1 MGNSIS
7 HEPAGTTEVYAPC
20 VAGCPVHT
28 DTREFVECILRGDY
42 EAAAELVL
50 SANPF
55 SSVCGRICHHP
66 CEQQCRRSKIEAPVA
81 LRRLKRFVLEAAKDW
96 RLARRADVPT
106 TREQSVAVVGS
117 GPSGL
122 TAAHD
127 LARQGFR
134 VTVFEKLD
142 SLGGMLGL
150 TIPRYRL
157 PFEVLQEDIDDI
169 LALGVKV
176 VTGCEVGKDVT
187 LAELREQGF
196 SAILLAGGLSE
207 SHTLAVPGIDSE
219 GVYLALPFLRTVR
232 AGGRVELGSR
242 VVVIGGG
249 NVASDVARSARR
261 LGAEQVTM
269 VCLESRQEMPAY
281 DWELEEALEENVQ
294 ILSSWGPKTLFAEEG
309 RIRGMELRRCL
320 RVFDEEGRF
329 NPDFDDRDVRTLPAD
344 SVVLAIGQ
352 HAELGALRGSGLE
365 PLPGGRVPYRAATM
379 SLPTEGVFAC
389 GEMVT
394 GPGAAVEAVAE
405 GHRAA
410 SAIVHYLGTGEL
422 VELAEREWPTIGEL
436 PEQTAE
442 RVKPLSPVQVRALP
456 TEERVRSFVEIEE
469 GFTEAEAR
477 AEARRCLACTTG
489 AFVDEERCVGCLT
502 CVRICP
508 FGVAT
513 VEKTAVIPQDQ
524 CLACGLCAAQCP
536 AAAIALKRFGTN
548 KMKEEVAAR
557 LQETAPGGR
566 SRPLLVSYCC
576 LFEVTSRRF
585 VAREDSPEGEGVVRV
600 MVPCVG
606 RLSVVD
612 LLAPFELGADGVVV
626 ISCRENECLYPTAE
640 ESLRSRVRQAKT
652 VLAEIGLEEE
662 RIDLWR
668 TEGSAEVSWTA
679 FWELSRR
686 KLRQLLRSK
695 KESQADDSG

>member
-1 MGNSIS
+1 MGNSTP
-7 HEPAGTTEVYAPC
+7 HEAAGTTEVYAPC

-66 CEQQCRRSKIEAPVA
+66 CEQECRRSKIEAPVA
-81 LRRLKRFVLEAAKDW
+81 LRRLKRFVLEATEDW
-96 RLARRADVPT
+96 RVARRADVPT

-169 LALGVKV
+169 LALGVEA

-187 LAELREQGF
+187 LAELKEQGF

-232 AGGRVELGSR
+232 AGGRVELGAR

-281 DWELEEALEENVQ
+281 DWEVEDALEEDVD
-294 ILSSWGPKTLFAEEG
+294 ILNSWGPKTVFAEEG

-329 NPDFDDRDVRTLPAD
+329 SPEFDDRDVRTLPAD
-344 SVVLAIGQ
+344 SVVIAIGQ
-352 HAELGALRGSGLE
+352 HAELGALQGSGLE

-422 VELAEREWPTIGEL
+422 LELAEREWPTIGEL
-436 PEQTAE
+436 SEQTAE

-513 VEKTAVIPQDQ
+513 VEETAVMPQEECQ
-524 CLACGLCAAQCP
+524 ACGLCAAQCP

-548 KMKEEVAAR
+548 KMKEELRAQFQAASPAAR
-557 LQETAPGGR
+557 HQ
-566 SRPLLVSYCC
+566 LLVVSYCC
-576 LFEVTSRRF
+576 LFEVTSRGL
-585 VAREDSPEGEGVVRV
+585 AAQGAGTDDGLVRV